1 VSLKEN
7 PFFSIE
13 NAVVRPTR
21 VNLASFD
28 T

>member
-1 VSLKEN
+1 LKEN